1 MLASGVTI
9 ALAAFPGLPG
19 IPFLLAG
26 GALGLFAWRIDRK
39 ADQHQQAEIHKPLPA
54 AKENLDD
61 LLKVEALTIEIGLGL
76 VKLVQEGENSPLL
89 RRVAAIRRQ
98 LALDLGYVLPAV
110 RLKDNLSRRAHE
122 YAICIRGVEITGYEI
137 VPGCDLAIAVGKPS
151 VTMEGQPTCEPAF
164 NIPALWIPSER
175 VDEARR
181 AGYTTVDAVTVIS
194 THISEFARRY
204 AHELFS
210 RHDLKRMLDRV
221 SLDHPKLV
229 EDLVPKLLS
238 LAVVQRV
245 FQNLL
250 RERVPVRDLVLILD
264 ALAEAAVTTRNQIL
278 LTEYVRQTIRRAL
291 VKPYLNKAGQLPA
304 FFLDAALERMVE
316 TAVEHGE
323 HTSHLAAPPETIHN
337 LVKRVT
343 NTIGK
348 PEAPVVLI
356 TGSVPRF
363 FVRQIL
369 ETSAPNLVVLSHNEI
384 PPELKVVSLGMVQ

>member
-1 MLASGVTI
+1 
-9 ALAAFPGLPG
+9 
-19 IPFLLAG
+19 
-26 GALGLFAWRIDRK
+26 
-39 ADQHQQAEIHKPLPA
+39 
-54 AKENLDD
+54 
-61 LLKVEALTIEIGLGL
+61 
-76 VKLVQEGENSPLL
+76 
-89 RRVAAIRRQ
+89 
-98 LALDLGYVLPAV
+98 
-110 RLKDNLSRRAHE
+110 
-122 YAICIRGVEITGYEI
+122 
-137 VPGCDLAIAVGKPS
+137 
-151 VTMEGQPTCEPAF
+151 
-164 NIPALWIPSER
+164 
-175 VDEARR
+175 
-181 AGYTTVDAVTVIS
+181 
-194 THISEFARRY
+194 
-204 AHELFS
+204 
-210 RHDLKRMLDRV
+210 
-221 SLDHPKLV
+221 
-229 EDLVPKLLS
+229 
-238 LAVVQRV
+238 
-245 FQNLL
+245 
-250 RERVPVRDLVLILD
+250 
-264 ALAEAAVTTRNQIL
+264 VTTRNQIL